1 MASASG
7 STWFLWLIAIVAM
20 IAIALWLLRRS
31 PVAGA
36 GGMRHVSTL
45 PLSSNQRL
53 VTVEVGSGESRRW
66 LVLGVTQGSIA
77 TLHTMEPQPEA
88 PLPAPPLPAF
98 AQLLSRLGS
107 GDRS

>member
-1 MASASG
+1 MASSSG
-7 STWFLWLIAIVAM
+7 STWFLWLIAVAAM
-20 IAIALWLLRRS
+20 IPIALWLLKRS

-36 GGMRHVSTL
+36 GAMRHVSTL

-53 VTVEVGSGESRRW
+53 VTVEVGSGEARRW

-88 PLPAPPLPAF
+88 PLPAPPPPAL